1 MLLPLMMLVGCPKPN
16 TGDAYT
22 DKDLIGAWEDE
33 EGARYIIDTVDG
45 RASLV
50 QATYSEAPLTVVD
63 SQWMDGKFL
72 WTVSVPSTAT
82 TVTQGIASVDGGSAV
97 SSWTNGEL
105 EGTEYLTRVGA
116 PYTAQDVSG
125 SYVSPSG
132 QLLVIKNMG
141 GQPTVTSL
149 VDYDGETLEVQS
161 TEWDG
166 YRVKWTTLVP
176 SNGVVVQEWVD
187 GVNGGNLV
195 TSWENDGAEGTDS
208 YSPQ

>member
-33 EGARYIIDTVDG
+33 EGARYIIDTVNG

-50 QATYSEAPLTVVD
+50 QATYSDAPLTVVD

-72 WTVSVPSTAT
+72 WTVSVPSTMT
-82 TVTQGIASVDGGSAV
+82 TVTQGIASLDGNSAV

-105 EGTEYLTRVGA
+105 EGTEYLSRVGA

-132 QLLVIKNMG
+132 QLLVIKNMS

-149 VDYDGETLEVQS
+149 VDYDGEVLEVQS

-187 GVNGGNLV
+187 GVNGGNLI

-208 YSPQ
+208 YSPK